1 MKMKKDNLMIVIN
14 KKSKSGKEKEENDYS
29 N

>member
-1 MKMKKDNLMIVIN
+1 MKMKKNNLMIVIN
-14 KKSKSGKEKEENDYS
+14 KKSKIDKEKEENVYS